1 MICVKRK
8 KGRRFFKEKNKRETF
23 LYMKGI
29 KKSFIFVIVFA
40 VIMSLCSCSNGFFT
54 EGNGTNNAT
63 SSKNESTVESIG
75 RVNPSE
81 INFNLK
87 YVTANE
93 MKPTTTTEVVAKVR
107 PSVLELYCI
116 VGTSKSSG
124 SGVILAFDDSD
135 GDGKDDQALVI
146 TCHHVIES
154 ASQMTA
160 KSIYGKEYAAELIGS
175 DPISDIALLWIS
187 IDENSDFTGLTAA
200 EMMYDSDSLII
211 GADVLAIGNP
221 LGYLGGTVTKGI
233 ISALNRDV
241 TVENRKM
248 TLIQTDAA
256 INGGNSGGGLF
267 DASTGALIGI
277 VNAGYKSSSAQ
288 GLSFAIPCGT
298 VKSIMDKLL
307 DKGYVEGNFDF
318 GVTFDASTFYNSAW
332 STKTYVV
339 IDSLDAY
346 GSFSKGGMEEGD
358 IILSVK
364 VGSKSI
370 DVSDYSNATLT
381 ELDNFLKD
389 SSFKIGDKV
398 TVQYMRYSRTLRSY
412 EKATAEFDIEQ
423 YIYGII

>member
-1 MICVKRK
+1 
-8 KGRRFFKEKNKRETF
+8 
-23 LYMKGI
+23 MKTI
-29 KKSFIFVIVFA
+29 KKSFIFVIVLA
-40 VIMSLCSCSNGFFT
+40 VIMTLCSCSGSFFT
-54 EGNGTNNAT
+54 DGAGVSGSVSAKT
-63 SSKNESTVESIG
+63 ESTESIEK
-75 RVNPSE
+75 VNPSE
-81 INFNLK
+81 VNFNLK
-87 YVTANE
+87 YVSANE
-93 MKPTTTTEVVAKVR
+93 LTPTTTTEVVAKIR

-116 VGTSKSSG
+116 VGSSKSSG

-135 GDGKDDQALVI
+135 GDEKDDHALVI
-146 TCHHVIES
+146 TCHHVIEN

-160 KSIYGKEYAAELIGS
+160 KSIYGKEYTAELIGA
-175 DPISDIALLWIS
+175 DPVSDIALLWITP
-187 IDENSDFTGLTAA
+187 DENNDFTGLAAA
-200 EMMYDSDSLII
+200 EMMYESDNLII

-241 TVENRKM
+241 TVENKKM

-256 INGGNSGGGLF
+256 INSGNSGGGLF

-277 VNAGYKSSSAQ
+277 VNAGYKSSAAQ

-298 VKSIMDKLL
+298 VKAIMDKLL

-318 GVTFDASTFYNSAW
+318 GVTFDAGTFYNSAW

-339 IDSLDAY
+339 IDTLDAY
-346 GSFSKGGMEEGD
+346 GTFSKGGMEEDD

-370 DVSDYSNATLT
+370 DVSNFTNTTLT
-381 ELDNFLKD
+381 DLDNFLND

-398 TVQYMRYSRTLRSY
+398 VVEYMRYSRSLRSY
-412 EKATAEFDIEQ
+412 EKATAEFNIEQ

>member
-1 MICVKRK
+1 M
-8 KGRRFFKEKNKRETF
+8 KN
-23 LYMKGI
+23 I
-29 KKSFIFVIVFA
+29 KKSFIFVLVFA
-40 VIMSLCSCSNGFFT
+40 IVMSLCSCSDGFFT
-54 EGNGTNNAT
+54 DGDGLNGST
-63 SSKNESTVESIG
+63 SDRTESSESIG

-87 YVTANE
+87 YITANE
-93 MKPTTTTEVVAKVR
+93 LSPTTTTEVVAKVR

-116 VGTSKSSG
+116 VGSSKSSG

-135 GDGKDDQALVI
+135 DDGNNDQALVI
-146 TCHHVIES
+146 TCHHVIEN

-160 KSIYGKEYAAELIGS
+160 KSIYGKEYTAELIGA
-175 DPISDIALLWIS
+175 DPVSDIALLWIAL
-187 IDENSDFTGLTAA
+187 DENNDFEGLTAA
-200 EMMYDSDSLII
+200 EMMYESDSLII

-277 VNAGYKSSSAQ
+277 VNAGYKSSAAQ

-298 VKSIMDKLL
+298 VKAIMDKLL

-339 IDSLDAY
+339 IDTLDAY

-358 IILSVK
+358 IVLSVK

-370 DVSDYSNATLT
+370 DVSNYTNSTLT
-381 ELDNFLKD
+381 ELENFLGD

-398 TVQYMRYSRTLRSY
+398 TVQYMRYSRSLRSY
-412 EKATAEFDIEQ
+412 EKATAEFNIEQ

>member
-1 MICVKRK
+1 M
-8 KGRRFFKEKNKRETF
+8 KN
-23 LYMKGI
+23 I
-29 KKSFIFVIVFA
+29 KKSFIFVLVFA
-40 VIMSLCSCSNGFFT
+40 IVMSLCSCSDGFFT
-54 EGNGTNNAT
+54 DGDGLNGST
-63 SSKNESTVESIG
+63 SDRTESSESIG

-87 YVTANE
+87 YITANE
-93 MKPTTTTEVVAKVR
+93 LSPTTTTKVVAKVR

-116 VGTSKSSG
+116 VGSSKSSG

-135 GDGKDDQALVI
+135 DDGNNDQALVI
-146 TCHHVIES
+146 TCHHVIEN

-160 KSIYGKEYAAELIGS
+160 KSIYGKEYTAELIGA
-175 DPISDIALLWIS
+175 DPVSDIALLWIAL
-187 IDENSDFTGLTAA
+187 DENNDFEGLTAA
-200 EMMYDSDSLII
+200 EMMYESDSLII

-277 VNAGYKSSSAQ
+277 VNAGYKSSAAQ

-298 VKSIMDKLL
+298 VKAIMDKLL

-339 IDSLDAY
+339 IDTLDAY

-370 DVSDYSNATLT
+370 DVSNYTNSTLT
-381 ELDNFLKD
+381 ELENFLGD

-398 TVQYMRYSRTLRSY
+398 TVQYMRYSRSLRSY
-412 EKATAEFDIEQ
+412 EKATAEFNIEQ

>member
-1 MICVKRK
+1 M
-8 KGRRFFKEKNKRETF
+8 KN
-23 LYMKGI
+23 I
-29 KKSFIFVIVFA
+29 KKSFIFVLVFA
-40 VIMSLCSCSNGFFT
+40 IVMSLCSCSDGFFT
-54 EGNGTNNAT
+54 DGDGLNGST
-63 SSKNESTVESIG
+63 SDRTESSESIG
-75 RVNPSE
+75 RVNLSE

-87 YVTANE
+87 YITANE
-93 MKPTTTTEVVAKVR
+93 LSPTTTTEVVAKVR

-116 VGTSKSSG
+116 VGSSKSSG

-135 GDGKDDQALVI
+135 DDGNNDQALVI
-146 TCHHVIES
+146 TCHHVIEN

-160 KSIYGKEYAAELIGS
+160 KSIYGKEYTAELIGA
-175 DPISDIALLWIS
+175 DPVSDIALLWIAL
-187 IDENSDFTGLTAA
+187 DENNDFEGLTAA
-200 EMMYDSDSLII
+200 EMMYESDSLII

-277 VNAGYKSSSAQ
+277 VNAGYKSSAAQ

-298 VKSIMDKLL
+298 VKAIMDKLL

-339 IDSLDAY
+339 IDTLDAY

-358 IILSVK
+358 IVLSVK

-370 DVSDYSNATLT
+370 DVSNYTNSTLT
-381 ELDNFLKD
+381 ELENFLGD

-398 TVQYMRYSRTLRSY
+398 TVQYMRYSRSLRSY
-412 EKATAEFDIEQ
+412 EKATAEFNIEQ

>member
-1 MICVKRK
+1 MQDKQTGGI
-8 KGRRFFKEKNKRETF
+8 
-23 LYMKGI
+23 LYMKTI
-29 KKSFIFVIVFA
+29 KKSFIFVIVLA
-40 VIMSLCSCSNGFFT
+40 VIMTLCSCSGSFFT
-54 EGNGTNNAT
+54 DGAGVSGSVSAKT
-63 SSKNESTVESIG
+63 ESTESIEK
-75 RVNPSE
+75 VNPSE
-81 INFNLK
+81 VNFNLK
-87 YVTANE
+87 YVSANE
-93 MKPTTTTEVVAKVR
+93 LTPTTTTEVVAKIR

-116 VGTSKSSG
+116 VGSSKSSG

-135 GDGKDDQALVI
+135 GDEKDDHALVI
-146 TCHHVIES
+146 TCHHVIEN

-160 KSIYGKEYAAELIGS
+160 KSIYGKEYTAELIGA
-175 DPISDIALLWIS
+175 DPVSDIALLWITP
-187 IDENSDFTGLTAA
+187 DENNDFTGLAAA
-200 EMMYDSDSLII
+200 EMMYESDNLII

-241 TVENRKM
+241 TVENKKM

-256 INGGNSGGGLF
+256 INSGNSGGGLF

-277 VNAGYKSSSAQ
+277 VNAGYKSSAAQ

-298 VKSIMDKLL
+298 VKAIMDKLL

-318 GVTFDASTFYNSAW
+318 GVTFDAGTFYNSAW

-339 IDSLDAY
+339 IDTLDAY
-346 GSFSKGGMEEGD
+346 GTFSKGGMEEDD

-370 DVSDYSNATLT
+370 DVSNFTNTTLT
-381 ELDNFLKD
+381 DLDNFLND

-398 TVQYMRYSRTLRSY
+398 VVEYMRYSRSLRSY
-412 EKATAEFDIEQ
+412 EKATAEFNIEQ

>member
-1 MICVKRK
+1 
-8 KGRRFFKEKNKRETF
+8 
-23 LYMKGI
+23 MKGI
-29 KKSFIFVIVFA
+29 KKSFIFVIVVA
-40 VIMSLCSCSNGFFT
+40 VIMSLCSCTDGFFADGDGFNASTSNKT
-54 EGNGTNNAT
+54 E
-63 SSKNESTVESIG
+63 SSESIG

-81 INFNLK
+81 VNFNLK

-93 MKPTTTTEVVAKVR
+93 LKPTTTTEVVARIR

-116 VGTSKSSG
+116 TDSSKSSG
-124 SGVILAFDDSD
+124 SGVILSFNDNDD
-135 GDGKDDQALVI
+135 DGKDDHALVI
-146 TCHHVIES
+146 TCHHVIED
-154 ASQMTA
+154 ASKMTA
-160 KSIYGKEYAAELIGS
+160 KSIYGKEYTAELIGA
-175 DPISDIALLWIS
+175 DPVSDIALLWITPG
-187 IDENSDFTGLTAA
+187 ENNDFTGLTAA
-200 EMMYDSDSLII
+200 EMMYESDSLII

-277 VNAGYKSSSAQ
+277 VNAGYKSSAAQ

-318 GVTFDASTFYNSAW
+318 GVTFGTDTFYNSAW

-339 IDSLDAY
+339 IESLDSY

-358 IILSVK
+358 VILTVK

-370 DVSDYSNATLT
+370 DVSNYNNSTLT
-381 ELDNFLKD
+381 DLENFLGD
-389 SSFKIGDKV
+389 STFKIGDKV
-398 TVQYMRYSRTLRSY
+398 VVEYMRYSRSLRSY
-412 EKATAEFDIEQ
+412 EKATAEFTIDQ

>member
-1 MICVKRK
+1 
-8 KGRRFFKEKNKRETF
+8 
-23 LYMKGI
+23 MKGI
-29 KKSFIFVIVFA
+29 KKSFIFVIVIA
-40 VIMSLCSCSNGFFT
+40 VIMSLCSCSDGFFAD
-54 EGNGTNNAT
+54 NGGLNAST
-63 SSKNESTVESIG
+63 SSKTESSESIE
-75 RVNPSE
+75 RVNTSE

-87 YVTANE
+87 YVTADE
-93 MKPTTTTEVVAKVR
+93 FKPTTATEVIAKVR

-116 VGTSKSSG
+116 TDSSKSSG
-124 SGVILAFDDSD
+124 SGVILSFDDSD
-135 GDGKDDQALVI
+135 GDGTDDQALVI
-146 TCHHVIES
+146 TCHHVIEG

-160 KSIYGKEYAAELIGS
+160 KSIYGKEYTAELIGA
-175 DPISDIALLWIS
+175 DPVSDIALLWITP
-187 IDENSDFTGLTAA
+187 DENNDFTGLTAA
-200 EMMYDSDSLII
+200 EMMYESDALII

-241 TVENRKM
+241 TVENKKM

-256 INGGNSGGGLF
+256 INSGNSGGGLF

-277 VNAGYKSSSAQ
+277 VNAGYKSSAAQ

-298 VKSIMDKLL
+298 VKAIIDKLL

-318 GVTFDASTFYNSAW
+318 GVTFGADTFYNSAW

-339 IDSLDAY
+339 IESLDSY

-358 IILSVK
+358 VILTIK

-370 DVSDYSNATLT
+370 DVSNYNNSTLT
-381 ELDNFLKD
+381 ELENFLDD

-398 TVQYMRYSRTLRSY
+398 VVEYMRYSRSLRSY
-412 EKATAEFDIEQ
+412 EKATAEFTIEQ

>member
-1 MICVKRK
+1 M
-8 KGRRFFKEKNKRETF
+8 KN
-23 LYMKGI
+23 I
-29 KKSFIFVIVFA
+29 KKSFIFVLVFA
-40 VIMSLCSCSNGFFT
+40 IVMSLCSCSDGFFT
-54 EGNGTNNAT
+54 DGDGLNGST
-63 SSKNESTVESIG
+63 SDRTESSESIG

-87 YVTANE
+87 YTTANE
-93 MKPTTTTEVVAKVR
+93 LSPTTTTEVVAKVR

-116 VGTSKSSG
+116 VGSSKSSG

-135 GDGKDDQALVI
+135 DDGNNDQALVI
-146 TCHHVIES
+146 TCHHVIEN

-160 KSIYGKEYAAELIGS
+160 KSIYGKEYTAELIGA
-175 DPISDIALLWIS
+175 DPVSDIALLWIAL
-187 IDENSDFTGLTAA
+187 DENNDFEGLTAA
-200 EMMYDSDSLII
+200 EMMYESDSLII

-277 VNAGYKSSSAQ
+277 VNAGYKSSAAQ

-298 VKSIMDKLL
+298 VKAIMDKLL

-339 IDSLDAY
+339 IDTLDAY

-370 DVSDYSNATLT
+370 DVSNYTNSTLT
-381 ELDNFLKD
+381 ELENFLGD

-398 TVQYMRYSRTLRSY
+398 TVQYMRYSRSLRSY
-412 EKATAEFDIEQ
+412 EKATAEFNIEQ

>member
-1 MICVKRK
+1 M
-8 KGRRFFKEKNKRETF
+8 KN
-23 LYMKGI
+23 I
-29 KKSFIFVIVFA
+29 KKSFIFVLVFA
-40 VIMSLCSCSNGFFT
+40 IVMSLCSCSDGFFT
-54 EGNGTNNAT
+54 DGDGLNGST
-63 SSKNESTVESIG
+63 SDRTESSESIG

-87 YVTANE
+87 YITANE
-93 MKPTTTTEVVAKVR
+93 LSPTTTTEVVAKVR

-116 VGTSKSSG
+116 VGSSKSSG

-135 GDGKDDQALVI
+135 DDGNNDQALVI
-146 TCHHVIES
+146 TCHHVIEN

-160 KSIYGKEYAAELIGS
+160 KSIYGKEYTAELIGA
-175 DPISDIALLWIS
+175 DPVSDIALLWIAL
-187 IDENSDFTGLTAA
+187 DENNDFEGLTAA
-200 EMMYDSDSLII
+200 EMMYESDSLII

-277 VNAGYKSSSAQ
+277 VNAGYKSSAAQ

-298 VKSIMDKLL
+298 VKAIMDKLL

-339 IDSLDAY
+339 IDTLDAY

-370 DVSDYSNATLT
+370 DVSNYTNSTLT
-381 ELDNFLKD
+381 ELENFLGD

-398 TVQYMRYSRTLRSY
+398 TVQYMRYSRSLRSY
-412 EKATAEFDIEQ
+412 EKATAEFNIEQ

>member
-1 MICVKRK
+1 M
-8 KGRRFFKEKNKRETF
+8 KN
-23 LYMKGI
+23 I
-29 KKSFIFVIVFA
+29 KKSFIFVLVFA
-40 VIMSLCSCSNGFFT
+40 IVMSLCSCSDGFFT
-54 EGNGTNNAT
+54 DGDGLNGST
-63 SSKNESTVESIG
+63 SDRTESSESIG

-87 YVTANE
+87 YTTANE
-93 MKPTTTTEVVAKVR
+93 LSPTTTTEVVAKVR

-116 VGTSKSSG
+116 VGSSKSSG

-135 GDGKDDQALVI
+135 DDGNNDQALVI
-146 TCHHVIES
+146 TCHHVIEN

-160 KSIYGKEYAAELIGS
+160 KSIYGKEYTAELSGA
-175 DPISDIALLWIS
+175 DPVSDIALLWIAL
-187 IDENSDFTGLTAA
+187 DENNDFEGLTAA
-200 EMMYDSDSLII
+200 EMMYESDSLII

-277 VNAGYKSSSAQ
+277 VNAGYKSSAAQ

-298 VKSIMDKLL
+298 VKAIMDKLL

-339 IDSLDAY
+339 IDTLDAY

-370 DVSDYSNATLT
+370 DVSNYTNSTLT
-381 ELDNFLKD
+381 ELENFLGD

-398 TVQYMRYSRTLRSY
+398 TVQYMRYSRSLRSY
-412 EKATAEFDIEQ
+412 EKATAEFNIEQ